1 MEIINHINDFLWT
14 YLLIAILLGGGLYF
28 TISTRA
34 IQFRAIPEMIRLLC
48 QSAPRDTARRHITS
62 FQAFAISLASR
73 VGTGNIAGVAIAIAL
88 GGPGAVFWMWVVA
101 IIGAAN
107 AFVEST
113 QNE

>member
-48 QSAPRDTARRHITS
+48 QSAPRD
-62 FQAFAISLASR
+62 AFFHLMKNASDSDM
-73 VGTGNIAGVAIAIAL
+73 IKHFIML
-88 GGPGAVFWMWVVA
+88 
-101 IIGAAN
+101 
-107 AFVEST
+107 
-113 QNE
+113 